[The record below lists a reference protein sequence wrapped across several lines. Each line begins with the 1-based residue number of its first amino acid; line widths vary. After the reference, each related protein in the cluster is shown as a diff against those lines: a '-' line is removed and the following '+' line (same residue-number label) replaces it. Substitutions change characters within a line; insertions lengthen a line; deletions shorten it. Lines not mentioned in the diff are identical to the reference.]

1 MENNTF
7 PTLQA
12 KKDKAIEVMKILDI
26 YKPFIQSF
34 KQSDKVC
41 FFETF
46 GGFWVYQEPEIE
58 KKMKEIERKYNCK
71 VFAITHEITNIGEL
85 WNFLVVSNYPEE
97 WDDMVYS
104 RGNKHTLLA
113 YVWNKSDEDC
123 SEFGDITVQSFGGGI
138 RRVA

>member
-46 GGFWVYQEPEIE
+46 GGFWVYLHCKNTE
-58 KKMKEIERKYNCK
+58 KAQR
-71 VFAITHEITNIGEL
+71 
-85 WNFLVVSNYPEE
+85 
-97 WDDMVYS
+97 DD
-104 RGNKHTLLA
+104 N
-113 YVWNKSDEDC
+113 
-123 SEFGDITVQSFGGGI
+123 
-138 RRVA
+138 RRQR